1 MGVSSYMGHVLHA
14 LWSAHLAELVGA
26 FYLQIHLVMKACSHS
41 SCLSLGMD
49 LAVLVTLN
57 ARILMRFASA
67 IMQDT
72 YRSWKMLLEVEIDDV
87 VVSAT
92 PAIFIKSYVLCGM
105 KGIVSLG
112 TQQVAPH

>member
-1 MGVSSYMGHVLHA
+1 
-14 LWSAHLAELVGA
+14 
-26 FYLQIHLVMKACSHS
+26 
-41 SCLSLGMD
+41 MD